1 VQLPLPLATGQEEA
15 EQKEEEAIGAG
26 EFCRRAAK
34 RQPPVA
40 ASSHIKIIVCQ
51 RIHYPWQPAILAKD
65 IKNAISG
72 RKKKESGNAEEK

>member
-51 RIHYPWQPAILAKD
+51 RIHYP
-65 IKNAISG
+65 
-72 RKKKESGNAEEK
+72 